1 MADELHMSYEAMA
14 DMASRFTHGVETL
27 QDTMSNVQK
36 MINVLQG
43 GALLG
48 NSGDKLAAALQGSAM
63 KALSNAISK
72 LEELAAD
79 VNGAMVD
86 IQTSDSTGAG
96 MF

>member
-1 MADELHMSYEAMA
+1 MSDELFMSYEAMA
-14 DMASRFTHGVETL
+14 DMAARFTAGSQQL
-27 QDTMSNVQK
+27 QDTMGTVQK
-36 MINVLQG
+36 IVSTLQG

-48 NSGDKLAAALQGSAM
+48 TAGEALANAFQASAM
-63 KALSNAISK
+63 KALQNASAK
-72 LEELAAD
+72 LDEMAAD